1 MPDDDYTYEIPG
13 RPGAAAAL
21 YTQCESCYAS
31 CFAHTFNDHV
41 VQLGCWDICC
51 AERAASGLEVGSVS
65 VGSAIG
71 GASFIAGGA
80 TSTVAGYIPGAS
92 AVRPLQRPFQPA
104 CSPHIRASSTACRW
118 LESRGWAAR
127 SRRTSQT
134 RGRARAR
141 WRQPPAPARRRA
153 SLPTWRC
160 EPDGTFHTG
169 TSSRAALPAQ
179 VAWNGCWDHCCTA
192 PPAPPTP
199 PHPPPNAPPP
209 SPPPTPSPPPP
220 SPPALPPSPPSP
232 PNGPRDYI
240 DGVIDSAKW
249 LGGGGWLG
257 GGSRAAPSPP
267 AAPPPRRSGLFGG
280 SSEWLFG
287 GSLGLVAERPA
298 TRLASGAGPA
308 GAAGAAAAAVA
319 AAAALVALLVRMRR
333 RRREDAR
340 WSQPPRDLVTF
351 GRLRSGE
358 GAAAREEMEE
368 MVVLASHE
376 LPGAERGVAA

>member
-1 MPDDDYTYEIPG
+1 
-13 RPGAAAAL
+13 
-21 YTQCESCYAS
+21 
-31 CFAHTFNDHV
+31 
-41 VQLGCWDICC
+41 
-51 AERAASGLEVGSVS
+51 
-65 VGSAIG
+65 
-71 GASFIAGGA
+71 
-80 TSTVAGYIPGAS
+80 
-92 AVRPLQRPFQPA
+92 
-104 CSPHIRASSTACRW
+104 
-118 LESRGWAAR
+118 
-127 SRRTSQT
+127 
-134 RGRARAR
+134 
-141 WRQPPAPARRRA
+141 
-153 SLPTWRC
+153 
-160 EPDGTFHTG
+160 
-169 TSSRAALPAQ
+169 
-179 VAWNGCWDHCCTA
+179 
-192 PPAPPTP
+192 
-199 PHPPPNAPPP
+199 
-209 SPPPTPSPPPP
+209 
-220 SPPALPPSPPSP
+220 
-232 PNGPRDYI
+232 
-240 DGVIDSAKW
+240 VIDSAKW